1 MARARRI
8 PAYVRH
14 KASGQA
20 RVRINGKDHYLG
32 PYGSPESKL
41 KYDDLISTLVIA
53 GEPTATTKLST
64 LLAAW
69 WAECKRRYSKHGK
82 GRYGNA
88 VCWRPVI
95 RLLRENHGKE
105 PAESLG
111 PATLRRTIEH
121 AAEEK
126 GWSLRY
132 ARDVLSKAKSI
143 YKWGKNEELIS
154 SAAYERIRD
163 VEIREGR
170 EKPPKEPIA
179 DEVIEATLP
188 YLTPLLADMVRFQR
202 LTGCRPGELV
212 RIKHKEIDR
221 SGDVW
226 VCTLKH
232 HKTAHRGKARKIY
245 IGPRAQSI
253 LAPWLLKHA
262 RFEHVWIH
270 RAGAPYSTDSYR
282 RAIQRAVERANWDR
296 EKEAGDDASNL
307 PTWSPQ
313 QVRKTT
319 ATEIRRQLDVE
330 SAASVLGHSSSIV
343 TQEHYASADQRRA
356 IEAAKRLG

>member
-1 MARARRI
+1 MAKKRRI
-8 PAYVRH
+8 PAYVHH

-20 RVRINGKDHYLG
+20 RVRIHNKDHYLG

-41 KYDDLISTLVIA
+41 KYDDLISSLVID
-53 GEPTATTKLST
+53 GEPTKTTKLST

-69 WAECKRRYSKHGK
+69 WAECKRRYGKHGK

-111 PATLRRTIEH
+111 PATLRRTIERE
-121 AAEEK
+121 AEER

-132 ARDVLSKAKSI
+132 TRDVLSKAKAV
-143 YKWGKNEELIS
+143 YKWGKNEELVS
-154 SAAYERIRD
+154 SAAYERLRD

-170 EKPPKEPIA
+170 DKPPMQPVD
-179 DEVIEATLP
+179 DEVINATLP
-188 YLTPLLADMVRFQR
+188 HLTQLLADMVRFQR

-212 RIKHKEIDR
+212 RIRREEIDR

-226 VCTLKH
+226 LCSLEH
-232 HKTAHRGKARKIY
+232 HKTAHRGKTRTIY
-245 IGPRAQSI
+245 IGPRAQAT
-253 LAPWLLKHA
+253 LAPWLLKNA
-262 RFEHVWIH
+262 RSEYVWVH
-270 RAGAPYSTDSYR
+270 RGAMPYTTDSYR
-282 RAIQRAVERANWDR
+282 RAIQRTVERANR
-296 EKEAGDDASNL
+296 MRKKEEGEDADLL
-307 PTWSPQ
+307 PMWSPQ
-313 QVRKTT
+313 QIRKTA

-343 TQEHYASADQRRA
+343 TQEHYALADRERA
-356 IEAAKRLG
+356 IDAAKLLG